1 MIGTDETVNI
11 DTSQMQH
18 VKQQCH
24 TIELLQ
30 PIETLHTLAFLVMV

>member
-1 MIGTDETVNI
+1 MSTDETINI
-11 DTSQMQH
+11 DISQMQH

-30 PIETLHTLAFLVMV
+30 PIETLHILAFLVMV